1 MTRATWR
8 AVVVL
13 ACGVVFGLGC
23 SDELDPT
30 QPEDAYE
37 VFKAS
42 LMSGDAEGV
51 WARVD
56 EDTQTFYQERRDKLE
71 AMGNRI
77 EEFLPQADH
86 RLAREQA
93 GVVLTDE
100 IADGKALFLKV
111 FTPGELP
118 NDQAHQLGMD
128 IDELNVAEDGLLA
141 EVKTRGGQVFYLS
154 RKSEEGEWFV
164 MLLKSTDQV
173 AGSMK
178 WLDANEEA
186 LEQTIKDLID
196 ERREAREQI
205 IAELMGL

>member
-1 MTRATWR
+1 M
-8 AVVVL
+8 L
-13 ACGVVFGLGC
+13 ACGVVLGVGC

-37 VFKAS
+37 VFKTS

-71 AMGNRI
+71 AMGERI
-77 EEFLPQADH
+77 VEFLPQADH

-100 IADGKALFLKV
+100 VADGKALFLKV
-111 FTPGELP
+111 FTPKELP
-118 NDQAHQLGMD
+118 TDQAHQLGMD

-141 EVKTRGGQVFYLS
+141 EVKTRGGQVFYLK

-178 WLDANEEA
+178 WLDTNEEA

-205 IAELMGL
+205 ISELMGL